1 MICHGTELAIFSFFL
16 ITELDGV
23 NKDWLGKDNCQ
34 LRNLAGFFFFL
45 FFECQTMLNFVLKRF
60 YFVC

>member
-1 MICHGTELAIFSFFL
+1 MIFNGTELAIFSFFL

-45 FFECQTMLNFVLKRF
+45 FFLFFFFLNVRLCLILF
-60 YFVC
+60 